1 MSYMPFIVLILGIAL
16 LLFMIIKLK
25 LNTFVSLIITAI
37 LVALGLGMN
46 PASIADAIKTGI
58 GSTLGELAIV
68 FGFGAMIGRLVSDS
82 GGSYRIAKT
91 LIDKFGKKRLQIAIV
106 IASFIIGMSL
116 FFEVGLVLLTP
127 IVFAVALEADV
138 PFVYLGIP
146 MAAALSATQ
155 EFLPPQPAPTAVAT
169 ALGANIGEV
178 LLFGIIVAIPA
189 VLIAGPLFTKFAEK
203 FVPSAFVVKKSL
215 PAFGEVKEYK
225 LDETPSFGLSVLTS
239 LLPAIFM
246 AVNTIYQLIFHG
258 GKAVAKPSGFDAVIS
273 MLGNPMI
280 AMVIAL
286 VFAIW
291 SMGFH
296 RGKKMSDVSKS
307 IEASVKSIAMLLL
320 VIGGGGA
327 FKQVLIDG
335 GVGDAVKNIMMH
347 SSLSPIILGWLVA
360 VILRVSLGSATVA
373 GMTAAG
379 LVMPLMAS
387 LNVNPVMMALAIGA
401 GSLAAS
407 HVNDAGFWMFKEY
420 FDLTMKQTFSIWTV
434 LETLI
439 SIVGLIMVL
448 ILNSILGLF

>member
-1 MSYMPFIVLILGIAL
+1 MMPFVVLILGIML
-16 LLFMIIKLK
+16 LLFLIIKLK
-25 LNTFVSLIITAI
+25 LNTFVSLIVVAI

-46 PASIADAIKTGI
+46 PASIANSIKLGI
-58 GSTLGELAIV
+58 GNTLGELAVV
-68 FGFGAMIGRLVSDS
+68 FGFGAMIGRLVSDA
-82 GGSYRIAKT
+82 GGSYRIAQT
-91 LIDKFGKKRLQIAIV
+91 LIRRFGKKRLQLAIV
-106 IASFIIGMSL
+106 VASFIIGMSL

-138 PFVYLGIP
+138 PFLYLGIP

-155 EFLPPQPAPTAVAT
+155 GFLPPQPAPTAVAT
-169 ALGANIGEV
+169 ALGANIGQV
-178 LLFGIIVAIPA
+178 LLFGIIVAIPC
-189 VLIAGPLFTKFAEK
+189 VIVAGPLWTKVVQK
-203 FVPSAFVVKKSL
+203 FFPDAFVVKKSL
-215 PAFGEVKEYK
+215 PAFGEVKEYDLK
-225 LDETPSFGLSVLTS
+225 DTPSFGLSALTS

-246 AVNTIYQLIFHG
+246 AVNTVYQLTVNG
-258 GKAVAKPSGFDAVIS
+258 GKEIKNPHGFDAFIS

-286 VFAIW
+286 LFAIW

-296 RGKKMSDVSKS
+296 RGRDMKQISAS
-307 IEASVKSIAMLLL
+307 ISEAVKSIAMLLL
-320 VIGGGGA
+320 VIAGGGA

-335 GVGDAVKNIMMH
+335 GVGNAVKDMMMH
-347 SSLSPIILGWLVA
+347 SNLSPILLGWLVA

-379 LVMPLMAS
+379 LVMPLMSS

-420 FDLTMKQTFSIWTV
+420 FDLDVKQTLGIWTS
-434 LETLI
+434 LETVI
-439 SIVGLIMVL
+439 SVTGLIVVL
-448 ILNSILGLF
+448 LLNLVV

>member
-1 MSYMPFIVLILGIAL
+1 MPFVILILGIAL
-16 LLFMIIKLK
+16 LLFLIIKLK
-25 LNTFVSLIITAI
+25 LNTFVSLIVVAI

-46 PASIADAIKTGI
+46 PATIAGSVKTGI
-58 GSTLGELAIV
+58 GNTLGELAIV

-91 LIDKFGKKRLQIAIV
+91 LIDKFGKKRLQLAIV

-127 IVFAVALEADV
+127 IVFAVALEAEV
-138 PFVYLGIP
+138 PFLYLGIP

-155 EFLPPQPAPTAVAT
+155 GFLPPQPAPTAVAT
-169 ALGANIGEV
+169 ALGANVGQV
-178 LLFGIIVAIPA
+178 LLFGIIVAIPS
-189 VLIAGPLFTKFAEK
+189 VIIAGPIFTKIIHRF
-203 FVPSAFVVKKSL
+203 FPSVFVVKKSL
-215 PAFGEVKEYK
+215 PAFGEIKQYDLK
-225 LDETPSFGLSVLTS
+225 DTPGFGISAFTS

-246 AVNTIYQLIFHG
+246 AINTLYQMVLHG
-258 GKAVAKPSGFDAVIS
+258 GKEIAKPKGFDAVVA
-273 MLGNPMI
+273 MFGNPMI
-280 AMVIAL
+280 AMTIAL
-286 VFAIW
+286 LFAIW

-296 RGKKMSDVSKS
+296 RGKDMKDISAS
-307 IEASVKSIAMLLL
+307 IVAAVKSIAMLLL

-335 GVGDAVKNIMMH
+335 GVGDAVKTMMMH
-347 SSLSPIILGWLVA
+347 SSISPIILGWLVA

-379 LVMPLMAS
+379 LVTPLMTS

-420 FDLTMKQTFSIWTV
+420 FDLDIKQTLGIWTV
-434 LETLI
+434 LETVI
-439 SIVGLIMVL
+439 SVVGLVMVL
-448 ILNSILGLF
+448 ILNLFI